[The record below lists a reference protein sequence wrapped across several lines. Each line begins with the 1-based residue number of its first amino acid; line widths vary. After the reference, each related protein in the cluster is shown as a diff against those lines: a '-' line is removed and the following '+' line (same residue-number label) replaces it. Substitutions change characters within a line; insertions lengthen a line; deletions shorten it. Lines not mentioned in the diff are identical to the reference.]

1 LKSGTITTSHLKSS
15 VYRRG
20 NGISCFGAGDEKAV
34 LENVRET
41 VKKELRDLYVRR
53 DNMDRVQEMRGLQL
67 RD

>member
-1 LKSGTITTSHLKSS
+1 LKSGTIATSHLQSS
-15 VYRRG
+15 EYRGG

-34 LENVRET
+34 LENVRGT

-53 DNMDRVQEMRGLQL
+53 DNMARVQEMRGLQP